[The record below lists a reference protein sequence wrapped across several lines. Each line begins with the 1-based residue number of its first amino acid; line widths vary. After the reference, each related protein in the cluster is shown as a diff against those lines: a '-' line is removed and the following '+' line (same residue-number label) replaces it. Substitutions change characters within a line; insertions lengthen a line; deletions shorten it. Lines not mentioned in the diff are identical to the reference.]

1 VDENTRQLSELLH
14 QAAET
19 HHQVFAM
26 TDGEDPDWATW
37 YSDWLV
43 NLSKMPELVGTK
55 PVRSE
60 VTYLLVGLD
69 KEYAQAA
76 PSVRWE
82 DFYADRLMLYLSA
95 RG

>member
-1 VDENTRQLSELLH
+1 LDENTRQLSELFH

-19 HHQVFAM
+19 YHQVFSI
-26 TDGEDPDWATW
+26 TDGEDPDWTNW

-43 NLSKMPELVGTK
+43 NLSKLPQLVGAK

-60 VTYLLVGLD
+60 VTYLLVLLD
-69 KEYAQAA
+69 KQYVQAA
-76 PSVRWE
+76 SSVKWE
-82 DFYADRLMLYLSA
+82 DFYADRLMLSLSA